1 LNNSCRSRE
10 NEWRKKTFGRL
21 LARIVPT
28 RNCVENLSEDFM
40 KKQLRSLWFFS
51 ALAFILS
58 VGISLSAQDSTPQS
72 STPDTQA
79 QPAQPAPTQES
90 QPSQTPEAQP
100 TPTPE
105 QAQPA
110 QTPQAPPSQAPD
122 ATAPA
127 TPDSTSPTAQPNGVQ
142 SFTGTIVKSGDKYVF
157 QDTDT
162 GNTYDIDHQDEVQK
176 FEGKKVKVHGTLDA
190 STKTIHVQ

>member
-21 LARIVPT
+21 LACIVPT

-72 STPDTQA
+72 STPDT
-79 QPAQPAPTQES
+79 
-90 QPSQTPEAQP
+90 
-100 TPTPE
+100 

>member
-1 LNNSCRSRE
+1 
-10 NEWRKKTFGRL
+10 
-21 LARIVPT
+21 
-28 RNCVENLSEDFM
+28 M
-40 KKQLRSLWFFS
+40 KRQIQSLWFLS
-51 ALAFILS
+51 ALVVFLS
-58 VGISLSAQDSTPQS
+58 VGISLNAQDSTSQTK
-72 STPDTQA
+72 TPDAQS
-79 QPAQPAPTQES
+79 QPAQAPAQTQEG
-90 QPSQTPEAQP
+90 QPSQTPESQSS
-100 TPTPE
+100 
-105 QAQPA
+105 QAPDQS
-110 QTPQAPPSQAPD
+110 QQQAPPSQAPD